1 MALHIYGWEGS
12 QSDIASVIKPILQ
25 DRNVNPEE
33 LRYYVRTQ
41 AGWLN
46 MEYRVGG
53 NIEILKRLIAAN
65 YPVMVESCHIA

>member
-1 MALHIYGWEGS
+1 M
-12 QSDIASVIKPILQ
+12 IKPITG

-46 MEYRVGG
+46 LEYRVNGS
-53 NIEILKRLIAAN
+53 IEILKATARCKL
-65 YPVMVESCHIA
+65 SGHCGRRHLT